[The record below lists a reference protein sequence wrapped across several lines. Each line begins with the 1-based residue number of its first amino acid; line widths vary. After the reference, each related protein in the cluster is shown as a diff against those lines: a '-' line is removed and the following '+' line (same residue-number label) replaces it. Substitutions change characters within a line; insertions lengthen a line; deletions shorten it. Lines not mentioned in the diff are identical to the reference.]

1 MLCAVAMVSSLS
13 AQVQFG
19 AKAGFDYSNMKASI
33 KGLSASIGT
42 GFRPGFYA
50 GATMNVPFGDS
61 WGLQTELT
69 YNNTGTRVAASKS
82 LVDDL
87 GKIVGGL
94 LDKELE
100 LPNKALSV
108 SLTNHTLR
116 LPVLVTYNVS
126 EQVSVGFGPYI
137 GYAVGT
143 SMSMNDGLSDLMT
156 GGRDEAYDALKKT
169 ATDVVKDNINKF
181 EFGLALNA
189 EYKFE
194 CGMFIDAR
202 YNCNLTNSLKQDI
215 KFDGESVAIV
225 KDSGITPR
233 AKFHSLQVGIGYR
246 F

>member
-1 MLCAVAMVSSLS
+1 MLCAVVMVSSLS

-19 AKAGFDYSNMKASI
+19 AKAGFDYSNMKVSV

-82 LVDDL
+82 
-87 GKIVGGL
+87 IVGDLAAGL
-94 LDKELE
+94 GDILDQEFE
-100 LPNKALSV
+100 LPNESLAI
-108 SLTNHTLR
+108 SLTNHVLR
-116 LPVLVTYNVS
+116 LPVLLTYNVS
-126 EQVSVGFGPYI
+126 QQVSVGFGPYI
-137 GYAVGT
+137 GYAIGT
-143 SMSMNDGLSDLMT
+143 SMGANDAMSDMLT
-156 GGRDEAYDALKKT
+156 DEAYDALEKM
-169 ATDVVKDNINKF
+169 ATNVVKDNINKF

-194 CGMFIDAR
+194 CGAFIEAR
-202 YNCNLTNSLKQDI
+202 YNWNLTNSLKQSI
-215 KFDGESVAIV
+215 EYNGEPVFDFTG
-225 KDSGITPR
+225 SGVTPR
-233 AKFHSLQVGIGYR
+233 AKFHSLQVGVGYR